1 MSIMTIEKQQLIE
14 EINRLVVVA
23 RKDYNLDVVT
33 FDDPDF
39 GYTLQVEVK
48 TSIQKILKEVH
59 KLFGSIIYDES
70 RIGSLLKDD
79 LSIYMSSAPGH
90 VKIDVSNVRQ
100 GNYSIHISKSE
111 DSEQVFLFYCLKE
124 MGGVNTKVATEI
136 VEGLFKFIAGN
147 KT

>member
-70 RIGSLLKDD
+70 RIDSLLNGD
-79 LSIYMSSAPGH
+79 LSICMSSGSEY
-90 VKIDVSNVRQ
+90 VKIDTTNMRQ
-100 GNYSIHISKSE
+100 GSYSIHISKSE
-111 DSEQVFLFYCLKE
+111 NSEQVFLFYCLKE
-124 MGGVNTKVATEI
+124 MGGVNTKVAAEM
-136 VEGLFKFIAGN
+136 VEGLFKFLAEN
-147 KT
+147 N

>member
-1 MSIMTIEKQQLIE
+1 MSIMTIEKQESIE

-23 RKDYNLDVVT
+23 RKEYNLDVVT

-59 KLFGSIIYDES
+59 KVFSSIIYDES
-70 RIGSLLKDD
+70 RIESLLNDD
-79 LSIYMSSAPGH
+79 LSISMSSSPGH
-90 VKIDVSNVRQ
+90 VKIDVNNVRQ
-100 GNYSIHISKSE
+100 GSYSIHISKSE
-111 DSEQVFLFYCLKE
+111 DSKQVFLFYCLKE